1 MCAESLQSCLTCAT
15 PGTVARQAPLSMG
28 FSRQG
33 YWSGLPFPPPGDLP
47 MPGMELTSLL
57 SPALAGKFFTTSAAW
72 EATQRLKKPQESDTG
87 WLTTRYYIYRVSST
101 TSARDSIWGHTL
113 IQTTPGKLV
122 LVTGTWATQ
131 VMLVVKNLP
140 ANAGDLRD
148 VGSIPGLGRS
158 PGGGHSLH
166 FSILAWGIRS
176 WTEELG
182 GLQSMG
188 SRRVRHY

>member
-1 MCAESLQSCLTCAT
+1 M
-15 PGTVARQAPLSMG
+15 LS
-28 FSRQG
+28 SRG
-33 YWSGLPFPPPGDLP
+33 SSRPRIEP
-47 MPGMELTSLL
+47 TSLL
-57 SPALAGKFFTTSAAW
+57 SPALAAQFFTTSAAW

-148 VGSIPGLGRS
+148 VGSIPRLGR
-158 PGGGHSLH
+158 L
-166 FSILAWGIRS
+166 LW
-176 WTEELG
+176 
-182 GLQSMG
+182 
-188 SRRVRHY
+188 RRA